1 MRRGW
6 DLTKKAWGV
15 VRANPGLVKL
25 PIYGGIF
32 AFIGFVVLGIPGLL
46 LLGQN
51 GAGTPQQVGGAILL
65 IAGSYLSSFSVIY
78 FNVALAA
85 SADAAFRGADA
96 STSVGLAVARQRRGV
111 IAAWAAIAALVSL
124 FFNILR
130 NQNGLLGPI
139 AAALGAAIWSLITF
153 LIVPV
158 LAFEGLGP
166 MEAIKRSASMFRDKW
181 GQQITGDIAIGAI
194 TGLAILVSVLVCLAG
209 FFVLLSGSTVAVAA
223 GGGLLILGVV
233 AIIAAAVI
241 GGAVRGVF
249 GVALYRYIAEEQLV
263 GPFTSEELERS
274 VKPSKRARP
283 AAI

>member
-1 MRRGW
+1 
-6 DLTKKAWGV
+6 
-15 VRANPGLVKL
+15 
-25 PIYGGIF
+25 
-32 AFIGFVVLGIPGLL
+32 
-46 LLGQN
+46 
-51 GAGTPQQVGGAILL
+51 
-65 IAGSYLSSFSVIY
+65 
-78 FNVALAA
+78 
-85 SADAAFRGADA
+85 
-96 STSVGLAVARQRRGV
+96 
-111 IAAWAAIAALVSL
+111 
-124 FFNILR
+124 
-130 NQNGLLGPI
+130 
-139 AAALGAAIWSLITF
+139 
-153 LIVPV
+153 
-158 LAFEGLGP
+158 